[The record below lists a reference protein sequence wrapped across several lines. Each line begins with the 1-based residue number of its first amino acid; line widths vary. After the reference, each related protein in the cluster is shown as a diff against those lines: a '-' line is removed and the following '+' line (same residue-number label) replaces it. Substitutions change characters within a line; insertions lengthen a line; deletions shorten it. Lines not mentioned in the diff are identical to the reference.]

1 MSDSVSRTNVSLKKL
16 VNFLLIP
23 AKRLFYSSAITALS
37 IATVGFVLWIVGF
50 PQDPS
55 LLRCLF
61 IALLFPDLISWGLD
75 KLSQHWNHRHSKSI
89 VSASTPLISIVA
101 FWVIFCRCPLNVI
114 LSDGHW
120 RILALLL
127 LYPAY
132 KVFGTF
138 WEILR
143 SENSKTV

>member
-1 MSDSVSRTNVSLKKL
+1 MSDSVSRTNVSPKKL
-16 VNFLLIP
+16 VNFLLVP

-55 LLRCLF
+55 LLRRLF

-75 KLSQHWNHRHSKSI
+75 KLSQYWNYRHSKSI

-101 FWVIFCRCPLNVI
+101 FWAVFCRCPLDVI

-132 KVFGTF
+132 KVFRTF